1 MSNPVSQHNDG
12 SFTSVVIGGPPALE
26 MDLDADLLSFLTIS
40 MARCSSTNSL
50 AELDSTFTQLSF
62 EGETSDSVGPAAS
75 PLSVGPAAS
84 PLSVGPAASPL
95 SVGPAAS
102 PLSVGPAASP
112 LSVGPAASPLS
123 VGPAAGRAS
132 VGPAAGRAS
141 VGPAAGRASVGPA
154 AKSAM
159 FGTDE
164 FGNRVLLPNALADLI
179 RQAYA
184 DAVAHVEAGRPL
196 CARPHLEA
204 SRVAGC
210 VRGG

>member
-62 EGETSDSVGPAAS
+62 EGETSD
-75 PLSVGPAAS
+75 SVGPAAS

>member
-62 EGETSDSVGPAAS
+62 EGETSD
-75 PLSVGPAAS
+75 
-84 PLSVGPAASPL
+84 

>member
-62 EGETSDSVGPAAS
+62 EGETSD
-75 PLSVGPAAS
+75 
-84 PLSVGPAASPL
+84 SVGPAASPL